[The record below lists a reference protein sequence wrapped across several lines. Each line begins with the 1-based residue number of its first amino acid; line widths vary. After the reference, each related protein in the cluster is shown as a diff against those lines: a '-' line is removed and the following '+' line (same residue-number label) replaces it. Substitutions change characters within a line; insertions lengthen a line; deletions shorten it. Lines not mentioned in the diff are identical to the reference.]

1 MKNKNIK
8 SVIVTGG
15 TRGLGKSLVDHFLK
29 KGFNVSTCS
38 ISKESCSALKAA
50 NIHHQDRLY
59 IQQCD
64 ISNNSEVQKFVTNV
78 INLFGKIDV
87 LVNNAGIHV
96 PIEKFYNNDPV
107 DWMNTVNV
115 NLNGVFLMSHYAV
128 KNMID
133 KNFGR
138 IINLS
143 GGGATKPM
151 PMYSAYSASKS
162 AIVRLTECMAE
173 ELSDYDIRVN
183 SIAPGFLATD
193 IHKSSLAAGKNLLG
207 DYYDFT
213 VKNLKNGDEN
223 IRHAVD
229 LVDLMSSTECTFNGK
244 LISAIFDDWRKIQN
258 SEKLSKDMFTLRRVD
273 NQFIGEIK
281 K

>member
-1 MKNKNIK
+1 MK
-8 SVIVTGG
+8 
-15 TRGLGKSLVDHFLK
+15 
-29 KGFNVSTCS
+29 
-38 ISKESCSALKAA
+38 
-50 NIHHQDRLY
+50 
-59 IQQCD
+59 
-64 ISNNSEVQKFVTNV
+64 
-78 INLFGKIDV
+78 IN
-87 LVNNAGIHV
+87 
-96 PIEKFYNNDPV
+96 
-107 DWMNTVNV
+107 
-115 NLNGVFLMSHYAV
+115 
-128 KNMID
+128 
-133 KNFGR
+133 NFGR